1 MHRICL
7 APVLSATLSRDS
19 CWIICPVL
27 LLRLLDD
34 LHHAPALGRAERA
47 GLHQEHTLT
56 DAALVRLV
64 VGLEAGRAA
73 QHLAVERVL
82 DAVLDG
88 DDHGLVHLVA
98 DDQALT
104 DLARRTLP
112 CGCGAHS
119 LVAHAAPSFFDSG
132 ADRMPSSRSRTTV

>member
-1 MHRICL
+1 MHRICF

-19 CWIICPVL
+19 CWIMVCLL
-27 LLRLLDD
+27 LLRLLED
-34 LHHAPALGRAERA
+34 LHHAPALGGAEGA
-47 GLHQEHTLT
+47 GLHDQDTVT
-56 DAALVRLV
+56 DAAVVLLV
-64 VGLEAGRAA
+64 VGLQLAGPA

-88 DDHGLVHLVA
+88 DDDGLVHLVA